1 MKILVLCYEYPP
13 VGGGGGRVAAQ
24 IAAALVRRGH
34 AVHVIT
40 AGLKHLPHYEKQEGV
55 EIFRPPTFRQR
66 EDTCTVPEMG
76 LYLLCSLLPA
86 WRHIRRWQP
95 DVIHA
100 HFAVPTGA
108 LAFAMHRLTGVPYVL
123 TAHLGD
129 VPGGVPE
136 QTDHLFRMLGP
147 VIRPIWKS
155 AAATTAV
162 SRFVGNLAEKAYGI
176 HPFIIPNGIKYHSAS
191 LPPLCKTRRIVM
203 VGRLSIQKNPLLA
216 IEALA
221 RLGDE
226 DWHCDVIGEGPLGE
240 EMRNLAAGKG
250 LREKITFHGWLPSEA
265 VARIM
270 ASSDI
275 LLMTS
280 LHEGL
285 PMVAI
290 EALQHGLAIIG
301 SDIGG
306 MLDVVENG
314 KTGFLC
320 ALTSE
325 AFSEKLRF
333 LIDHPDV
340 LSEMKKNSLLKAGD
354 FDLELISIRYEEVLM
369 TESLSKKD

>member
-24 IAAALVRRGH
+24 IASGLVGRGH
-34 AVHVIT
+34 KIHVIT
-40 AGLKHLPHYEKQEGV
+40 AGLKHLPYYEKRDGV
-55 EIFRPPTFRQR
+55 EIFRPRTFRQR

-86 WRHIRRWQP
+86 WQHIRKWKP

-108 LAFAMHRLTGVPYVL
+108 LAFTLNRLTNVPYVL

-136 QTDHLFRMLGP
+136 QTDHLFRLLGP
-147 VIRPIWKS
+147 IIRPIWRN
-155 AAATTAV
+155 AAAITAV
-162 SRFVGNLAEKAYGI
+162 SRFVGTLSEKAYGI
-176 HPFIIPNGIKYHSAS
+176 QPLIIPNGVKAQAIAAIPSRKM
-191 LPPLCKTRRIVM
+191 CRIVM
-203 VGRLSIQKNPLLA
+203 AGRLSIQKNPLLA
-216 IEALA
+216 IEVLA
-221 RLGDE
+221 QLKD
-226 DWHCDVIGEGPLGE
+226 DNWFCDVIGEGPLGE
-240 EMRNLAAGKG
+240 EMRTLAKDRG
-250 LREKITFHGWLPSEA
+250 LLEKITFHGWLSSEE
-265 VARIM
+265 VVHTM

-285 PMVAI
+285 PMAAI
-290 EALQHGLAIIG
+290 EALQQGLAIVG

-314 KTGFLC
+314 KNGFLC
-320 ALTSE
+320 PLTSE
-325 AFSEKLRF
+325 AFSEKLR
-333 LIDHPDV
+333 LLLKHPDT
-340 LSEMKKNSLLKAGD
+340 LAEMKRASLLKAPD
-354 FDLELISIRYEEVLM
+354 FDLDTITERYEEVLK
-369 TESLSKKD
+369 TVSPSKKD